1 VPVCVCVCVCVC
13 FKLATR
19 PGHSLLPNT
28 SNEQEVLRRMQL
40 TFLNMVQSTS
50 LCQKQLCSNNQ

>member
-1 VPVCVCVCVCVC
+1 MCVCVCVCVF

-28 SNEQEVLRRMQL
+28 SNEQEVLRKLQL
-40 TFLNMVQSTS
+40 TCLNKVKSTS
-50 LCQKQLCSNNQ
+50 LC